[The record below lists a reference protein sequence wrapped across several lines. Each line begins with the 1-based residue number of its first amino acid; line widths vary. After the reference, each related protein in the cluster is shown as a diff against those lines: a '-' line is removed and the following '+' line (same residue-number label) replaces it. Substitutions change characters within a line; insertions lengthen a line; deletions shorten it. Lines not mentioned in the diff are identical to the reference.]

1 MMADQIIDKRSVAI
15 PGPIGQP
22 GPRGE
27 QGLPGVNAVPADQA
41 VASYALAQGSALH
54 KALESWRPAAGT
66 VTDLGVDNT
75 GQTDAAARIN
85 ALAASAVGGL
95 YFPAGVYRLE
105 QPIQVKGISIMAHP
119 GARFVA
125 AKTMA
130 SMLSMTGPGF
140 GPDPVHQYI
149 SGGLWDG
156 AGLAERCITAA
167 IDNTLVV
174 EGVSAKGATQV
185 LLDVTKCHGATVRT
199 VYLDGLDRDVTGID
213 ASSDSQF
220 TAVKI
225 LRCLTGVKTRAFNAF
240 ADLYVWGGTKQAGRH
255 TVGIQYM
262 DNGAI
267 TLTDSYLDTL
277 GSGIKCP
284 YDGGVLA
291 GSGLFWYANG
301 QDGKDADLTLL
312 DTTWNFTFDVAG
324 VIMDGSK
331 KYAFSSKA
339 IGRPFDLPFWSI
351 RNFAQV
357 ADPEH
362 VLSISNRSACR
373 PVPVTAGGGITIP
386 AQGAVPILRTKA
398 KWGALIFKVR
408 TAMGD
413 YQGEYC
419 TSNNG
424 SWLQARTLSET
435 SNTNISVVV
444 DKTPDSAGYSTVY
457 LRTRNGAAMTALI
470 LVEME
475 APWAESSEDSYVLRD
490 AKPVGPAPPL
500 QAFA

>member
-1 MMADQIIDKRSVAI
+1 MTDQIVDNAQVFL
-15 PGPIGQP
+15 PGPEGPQGKP
-22 GPRGE
+22 GER
-27 QGLPGVNAVPADQA
+27 GLPGVNAVPADQA
-41 VASYALAQGSALH
+41 VADYLQAPDSALRQ
-54 KALESWRPAAGT
+54 ALESWRPAAGT

-75 GQTDAAARIN
+75 GGTDAAARIN
-85 ALAASAVGGL
+85 ALAATAQGGL

-105 QPIQVKGISIMAHP
+105 QPIQAKGISIVAHP

-125 AKTMA
+125 ARAMT

-225 LRCLTGVKTRAFNAF
+225 MRCLVGVKTRAFNSF

-262 DNGAI
+262 DNGAV

-277 GSGIKCP
+277 GSGVQCP
-284 YDGGVLA
+284 FDGGVLA

-312 DTTWNFTFDVAG
+312 DTTWQFTFNVGG

-351 RNFAQV
+351 RNFSLV
-357 ADPEH
+357 SDPEH
-362 VLSISNRSACR
+362 VLDISNRSACQ
-373 PVPVTAGGGITIP
+373 PVPVTNGGAISIP
-386 AQGAVPILRTKA
+386 SNGAVPILRTKA
-398 KWGALIFKVR
+398 KWGALIFTVR
-408 TAMGD
+408 TALGD
-413 YQGEYC
+413 FQGTYYA
-419 TSNNG
+419 SYNG
-424 SWLQARTLSET
+424 GLSTGVIQQIQAPTTLQIT
-435 SNTNISVVV
+435 I
-444 DKTPDSAGYSTVY
+444 DKTPSADGYCTVY
-457 LRTRNGAAMTALI
+457 VRTKSGGPWTGLI
-470 LVEME
+470 LVEMH
-475 APWAESSEDSYVLRD
+475 PSWPESTEDSYVLRD
-490 AKPVGPAPPL
+490 AKPVTPLPPTVL
-500 QAFA
+500 LT

>member
-1 MMADQIIDKRSVAI
+1 MTDQIVDNAQVFL
-15 PGPIGQP
+15 PGPE
-22 GPRGE
+22 GPQGKRGE
-27 QGLPGVNAVPADQA
+27 RGLPGVNAVPADQA
-41 VASYALAQGSALH
+41 VASYARAADSALRQ
-54 KALESWRPAAGT
+54 ALESWRPAAGT

-75 GQTDAAARIN
+75 GGTDAAARIN
-85 ALAASAVGGL
+85 TLAATATGGL
-95 YFPAGVYRLE
+95 YFPAGEYRLE
-105 QPIQVKGISIMAHP
+105 QPIQAKGISIVAHP

-125 AKTMA
+125 ARAMT

-225 LRCLTGVKTRAFNAF
+225 MRCLVGVKTRAFNSF
-240 ADLYVWGGTKQAGRH
+240 ADLYIWGGTKQAGRH

-262 DNGAI
+262 DNGAV

-277 GSGIKCP
+277 GSGVQCP
-284 YDGGVLA
+284 FDGGVLA

-301 QDGKDADLTLL
+301 QDGKDVDLTLL
-312 DTTWNFTFDVAG
+312 DTTWQFTFNVSG

-351 RNFAQV
+351 RNFSLV
-357 ADPEH
+357 SDPEH
-362 VLSISNRSACR
+362 VLNISNRSACR
-373 PVPVTAGGGITIP
+373 PVPVTAGGSITIP

-398 KWGALIFKVR
+398 KWGALFFKVR

-424 SWLQARTLSET
+424 SWLQARVVSET
-435 SNTNISVVV
+435 SNANLTVVV
-444 DKTPDSAGYSTVY
+444 DKTPDSTGYSTVY
-457 LRTRNGAAMTALI
+457 VRTKNGASLKALI
-470 LVEME
+470 LVELE
-475 APWAESSEDSYVLRD
+475 ALWSEATEDSYVLRD
-490 AKPVGPAPPL
+490 ARPVSPVPPL